1 MLTASRM
8 IVYSAAG
15 PLVSSM
21 PFYTG
26 IYGGLYNGW
35 GRYGV
40 GPNYGTGW
48 TGSWYGPYSYM
59 SGTYW

>member
-1 MLTASRM
+1 M

-26 IYGGLYNGW
+26 IHGGLYNGW
-35 GRYGV
+35 GRYGF

-48 TGSWYGPYSYM
+48 TGSWYGPYNYM